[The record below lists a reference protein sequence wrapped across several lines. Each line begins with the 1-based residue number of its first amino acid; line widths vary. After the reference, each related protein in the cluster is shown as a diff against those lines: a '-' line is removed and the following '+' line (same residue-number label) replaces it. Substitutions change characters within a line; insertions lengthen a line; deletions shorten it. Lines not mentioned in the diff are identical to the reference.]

1 MSSKLKPHLHSCESF
16 QVNEDWSCVK
26 ILIFRKSRHLCD
38 SSIICQ
44 TLIYVGKITKNQKS
58 KYKYTHSTKEKNFMT
73 MSMQSLETKGRIH
86 AKILYIKLTTTIIS
100 NISELIPA
108 GHGSQQ
114 EISMW
119 E

>member
-1 MSSKLKPHLHSCESF
+1 
-16 QVNEDWSCVK
+16 
-26 ILIFRKSRHLCD
+26 
-38 SSIICQ
+38 
-44 TLIYVGKITKNQKS
+44 
-58 KYKYTHSTKEKNFMT
+58 MT

-114 EISMW
+114 EISM
-119 E
+119 